1 MADVDKQRMI
11 AFIAEIRKTKK
22 LTEIFLRNK
31 NRY

>member
-1 MADVDKQRMI
+1 MADADKQSMI
-11 AFIAEIRKTKK
+11 ALIAEIIKTKK